1 MRKAG
6 MEERALSDYVAAMLV
21 AFSHTRQLAP
31 PGPVTPG
38 MVANARSFTYISD
51 MLDTASKAPPEQVFL
66 IRSHI
71 GNYSLFF
78 SGIMAERI
86 HARVQRTGA
95 PGIGFYEAVG
105 GSSFAM
111 AARHRQARNAS
122 LTPIYEQLS
131 ERFRAVRV
139 ALNQLAENLF
149 HLHDTPT
156 ILTKTNMA

>member
-6 MEERALSDYVAAMLV
+6 MEERALSDYVAAVLV
-21 AFSHTRQLAP
+21 AFAHTRQLAP
-31 PGPVTPG
+31 PGPVSTPP
-38 MVANARSFTYISD
+38 NARSFTYISD
-51 MLDTASKAPPEQVFL
+51 MLENAAKAPPEQVFL

-78 SGIMAERI
+78 SGIMPDRI
-86 HARVQRTGA
+86 QARVQRTGA

-111 AARHRQARNAS
+111 AARHRQARSAD

-131 ERFRAVRV
+131 ERFRCVRM

-149 HLHDTPT
+149 HFHETPS
-156 ILTKTNMA
+156 ILTRTMG